1 MFTDPPL
8 TKRQLGWLILSL
20 GTVLV
25 LMSLGVD
32 IVGAGQF
39 NGLGPA
45 QRQLIGAGV
54 LIALFGLS
62 FLPLGDRP
70 A

>member
-62 FLPLGDRP
+62 LLPLGDRP